1 MEIWIA
7 WAGLVLAILDGFV
20 LLLVLREIAILRASG
35 GARRSG
41 LKLDQTLP
49 AVTARTV
56 DGELVDLGVLRRKL
70 LLFLSPN
77 CELCRS
83 LVDALRALAPGSLP
97 PMVVAVTNYGG
108 LNAGHPFV
116 RSLGFVAAGALIL
129 DEGREIYSQL
139 EIPVTP
145 WAYALNEEGR
155 VRGSGVPSNVD
166 ELREMAKVIA

>member
-1 MEIWIA
+1 MEIWIP
-7 WAGLVLAILDGFV
+7 WAGLVLAILNSLV
-20 LLLVLREIAILRASG
+20 LLLVLRELAILRVSG

-49 AVTARTV
+49 AVSARTV
-56 DGELVDLGVLRRKL
+56 NGEVIDLGIMRRKL

-83 LVDALRALAPGSLP
+83 LVDALRGLAPGSLP
-97 PMVVAVTNYGG
+97 PMVVAVTNYGA
-108 LNAGHPFV
+108 LNASHPFV
-116 RSLGFVAAGALIL
+116 RSLGFVDAGALIL
-129 DEGREIYSQL
+129 DEGRQIYSQL

-166 ELREMAKVIA
+166 ELREMASAIA